1 MHTTNHVT
9 HTRWRRVK
17 PDASSSSCFR
27 GGRGED
33 FKEGGRE
40 WVGGGRERGCGG
52 RRERVEKNG
61 YRGRI
66 GR

>member
-1 MHTTNHVT
+1 MNFDNKGT
-9 HTRWRRVK
+9 
-17 PDASSSSCFR
+17 DFR
-27 GGRGED
+27 EGGRG
-33 FKEGGRE
+33 
-40 WVGGGRERGCGG
+40 WVRGGRERGCGG